1 MSKVLV
7 CFFSAGGEDLSAGQ
21 SNEVGNTA
29 MMAKAIINKLKE
41 DGHDVTSFRIQPKEP
56 YPDSYD
62 QKLVKATEERA
73 MQERPEYDGDVA
85 DFDDYD
91 TVFIGFPIWCSDMP
105 MIIYSFLEKHV
116 FTGKIVVPF
125 CTHGGGGAGRFFD
138 DVKKSCPEAKV
149 LEGLVIRGSNQI
161 ERRLDIGVASHHT
174 EDDVVEWLN
183 RIFK

>member
-29 MMAKAIINKLKE
+29 MMAKAIMNKLKE
-41 DGHDVTSFRIQPKEP
+41 NGHDVTSFRIQPKEP

-125 CTHGGGGAGRFFD
+125 CTHGGSGEVDTFRTVAEKAVGSAPEQGLAIPGDLARQAGGD
-138 DVKKSCPEAKV
+138 KQVSYWIDQ
-149 LEGLVIRGSNQI
+149 LTIL
-161 ERRLDIGVASHHT
+161 
-174 EDDVVEWLN
+174 
-183 RIFK
+183 